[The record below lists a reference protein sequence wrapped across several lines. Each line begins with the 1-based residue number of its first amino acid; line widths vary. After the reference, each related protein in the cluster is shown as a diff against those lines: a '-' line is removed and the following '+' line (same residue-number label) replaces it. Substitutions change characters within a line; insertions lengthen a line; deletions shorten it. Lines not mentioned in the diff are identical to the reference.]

1 MERNYPMTTRS
12 RSENDRIVFYD
23 NRNYYSERLPDFRDE
38 LISQGLYPPSPQ
50 LQNNRARRS
59 NSVCTQSDRPK
70 RFRSGETG
78 NRRRNS
84 IHGRITH
91 GPTPL
96 GDGRRASVK
105 RKVSARR
112 SNSINRKS
120 STRLSNTSKTYH
132 YPPEEM
138 INDDHKIKVVEKS
151 LMELEQARKQR
162 QIVII
167 ILGIFVILV
176 VTSVLIVIIT
186 LTRRSFRTSIAT
198 PLSLHH
204 NYSAR
209 QNELKW
215 HNASQS
221 MTNTSI
227 PP

>member
-12 RSENDRIVFYD
+12 KSESDRIVFYD
-23 NRNYYSERLPDFRDE
+23 NKNYYNERLPDFRDE
-38 LISQGLYPPSPQ
+38 LISQGLYPPSPHC
-50 LQNNRARRS
+50 NRARRS

-70 RFRSGETG
+70 RFRTNEAG

-84 IHGRITH
+84 IHGRINH
-91 GPTPL
+91 GTTPL

-112 SNSINRKS
+112 TNSINRKN
-120 STRLSNTSKTYH
+120 STRQTNNNKTYH
-132 YPPEEM
+132 YHSDAENV
-138 INDDHKIKVVEKS
+138 NDDNKIKVVEKS

-162 QIVII
+162 QIIII

-198 PLSLHH
+198 PRSSHH
-204 NYSAR
+204 NYS
-209 QNELKW
+209 
-215 HNASQS
+215 S
-221 MTNTSI
+221 MH
-227 PP
+227 